1 MSRVVLQAPRSG
13 TAAAPTR
20 ASENVIV
27 GDEVVRHRFA
37 ARVIHWSVA
46 LTFFLLLFTGMPIWS
61 PIFGWMAALFGGL
74 EVCRWLHPWVGVAF
88 SVFSILM
95 FVSWLGDMRLEK
107 QDRAWLGPKVF
118 EYLKFQGED
127 PEVGKY
133 NGGQKLFFFA
143 ISLATLGLLVT
154 GIVLWIP
161 MSFSRGLAEAAIILH
176 DIAFILSA
184 MLIVAHIYLATAAE
198 PGTFRAMTRGTVEK
212 AWARVHHPRWYREVT
227 GEERRR

>member
-13 TAAAPTR
+13 PTAAPRKA
-20 ASENVIV
+20 EDVII
-27 GDEVVRHRFA
+27 GDEIVRHRFA
-37 ARVIHWSVA
+37 TRVIHWIVA

-61 PIFGWMAALFGGL
+61 PVFGWMAAFFGGL
-74 EVCRWLHPWVGVAF
+74 EVCRWLHPWVGI
-88 SVFSILM
+88 VFSIASIAM
-95 FVSWLGDMRLEK
+95 FISWVSDMRLEK
-107 QDRAWLGPKVF
+107 QDRGWLGPKVF

-143 ISLATLGLLVT
+143 ISLATLGLLLT
-154 GIVLWIP
+154 GIVLWFP
-161 MSFSRGLAEAAIILH
+161 GWFPRALAEVSLVLH
-176 DIAFILSA
+176 DIAFILA
-184 MLIVAHIYLATAAE
+184 GMLIVAHIYLATAAE

-212 AWARVHHPRWYREVT
+212 AWAKVHHPRWYRELT

>member
-1 MSRVVLQAPRSG
+1 MSRVVMQAPRSG
-13 TAAAPTR
+13 PAAAPSR
-20 ASENVIV
+20 KSEDVVV
-27 GDEVVRHRFA
+27 GDEIVRHRFW

-46 LTFFLLLFTGMPIWS
+46 LTFFVLLFTGMPIWT

-74 EVCRWLHPWVGVAF
+74 EVCRWLHPWVGLAF

-95 FVSWLGDMRLEK
+95 FIGWFRDMRLEK
-107 QDRAWLGPKVF
+107 QDRGWLGPKVF

-133 NGGQKLFFFA
+133 NGGQKLFFYA

-154 GIVLWIP
+154 GLVLWFLGL
-161 MSFSRGLAEAAIILH
+161 FSRGLAQAALILH
-176 DIAFILSA
+176 DIAFILSG